1 MHIKRKYKSYLL
13 RFDILSVKHPAGPT
27 AIDISGR
34 TISQDAAISLA
45 EGISVNNVITDF
57 TLDFLRI
64 EPPTEGSHGDGF
76 KLFNQCKTHPSLQH
90 YGDLGED
97 VKELGD
103 TAWDKIQEMG
113 EVLSKGEDQLHWET
127 RELAFISLLL
137 KTNDSRLPTHVDL
150 SNRKGKSGVDRLWR
164 NDSDGKKESKKNLQ
178 DIMHSLKRNFS
189 IQHLDLSSNGIDD
202 EGLKIILEQLEQR
215 DAFLLEKHNK
225 KNAVA
230 REKNQFKSINL
241 ANNEFI
247 TKTCADLMK
256 NFLPYTYFK
265 TIDFSHSGFHVGSK
279 GILKDAAKK
288 NANLTLILNGKE
300 ALGSSMRR

>member
-1 MHIKRKYKSYLL
+1 ML
-13 RFDILSVKHPAGPT
+13 
-27 AIDISGR
+27 
-34 TISQDAAISLA
+34 
-45 EGISVNNVITDF
+45 
-57 TLDFLRI
+57 
-64 EPPTEGSHGDGF
+64 
-76 KLFNQCKTHPSLQH
+76 
-90 YGDLGED
+90 
-97 VKELGD
+97 
-103 TAWDKIQEMG
+103 
-113 EVLSKGEDQLHWET
+113 
-127 RELAFISLLL
+127 
-137 KTNDSRLPTHVDL
+137 
-150 SNRKGKSGVDRLWR
+150 
-164 NDSDGKKESKKNLQ
+164 
-178 DIMHSLKRNFS
+178 HSLKRNFS

-215 DAFLLEKHNK
+215 DAFLLEKHKK

>member
-1 MHIKRKYKSYLL
+1 M
-13 RFDILSVKHPAGPT
+13 
-27 AIDISGR
+27 
-34 TISQDAAISLA
+34 
-45 EGISVNNVITDF
+45 
-57 TLDFLRI
+57 
-64 EPPTEGSHGDGF
+64 
-76 KLFNQCKTHPSLQH
+76 
-90 YGDLGED
+90 
-97 VKELGD
+97 
-103 TAWDKIQEMG
+103 
-113 EVLSKGEDQLHWET
+113 
-127 RELAFISLLL
+127 

-164 NDSDGKKESKKNLQ
+164 NDSEGKKESKKNLQ